1 MVLFDGCFFI
11 NTMIE
16 KEETLIGV
24 FITIFMN
31 DYYLTA
37 LQSDICMVV
46 RIYHNSQLITKF
58 LMVIQWGKEIDNLII
73 AYNR

>member
-1 MVLFDGCFFI
+1 MAAFSLI

-24 FITIFMN
+24 FIIVMN
-31 DYYLTA
+31 DYYPTA

-46 RIYHNSQLITKF
+46 RIYHN
-58 LMVIQWGKEIDNLII
+58 
-73 AYNR
+73 